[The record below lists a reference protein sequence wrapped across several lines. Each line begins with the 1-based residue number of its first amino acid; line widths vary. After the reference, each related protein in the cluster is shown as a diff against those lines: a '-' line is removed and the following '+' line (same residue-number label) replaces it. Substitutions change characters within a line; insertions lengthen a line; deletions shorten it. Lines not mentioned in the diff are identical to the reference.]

1 MLLENV
7 KRRPPFV
14 TLLGEPGL
22 GKTTLACMFPDA
34 ILIRLEDGV
43 EAVPDQFKP
52 ALMPVVESVQDL
64 EEQIRWVFGARK
76 KHGKKTVILDSI
88 TRAETMFEREI
99 VANDPNRPSS
109 INQACGGFGAGP
121 KALGA
126 LHSKIRKLLGHLNEK
141 GDMTVIV
148 IAHSSTETVEPPDSD
163 NYTRHTLRLGKHSM
177 APWVDDVDMVGFIQ
191 LQKFVRGAKEA
202 TKSTAAKAGK
212 AMSDGTRE
220 LVAYVTAG
228 NVSKNRFGLPDGEPI
243 ELPNPNK
250 PGAVNPLFALIP
262 YFVENGYAKVE
273 EKPKGKGKAAAKP
286 AADDEM
292 RDEEPQSKPDPE
304 EEQDPATTV
313 SDEIADDEP
322 EL

>member
-1 MLLENV
+1 MLLEEV
-7 KRRPPFV
+7 KRRPPFI

-43 EAVPDQFKP
+43 EAVPDQFRP
-52 ALMPVVESVQDL
+52 GLMPVVETVQDL
-64 EEQIRWVFGARK
+64 EDQIRWVFGARK
-76 KHGKKTVILDSI
+76 KHGKKTIILDSI

-126 LHSKIRKLLGHLNEK
+126 LHAKIRKLLGHLNEK
-141 GDMTVIV
+141 GDMAVIV

-191 LQKFVRGAKEA
+191 LQKFVRGAKDA

-212 AMSDGTRE
+212 AVSDGVRE

-228 NVSKNRFGLPDGEPI
+228 NVSKNRFGLPDGDPV

-250 PGAVNPLFALIP
+250 PGAVNPLLALIP
-262 YFVENGYAKVE
+262 YYRENGYAPKPE
-273 EKPKGKGKAAAKP
+273 EKPAKGKGKAKAA
-286 AADDEM
+286 AEDEM
-292 RDEEPQSKPDPE
+292 REDENKAEQEPDEEQS
-304 EEQDPATTV
+304 PATTV